1 MNIFD
6 FINIQIEGDVAGTAS
21 TTSSTASDATECT
34 GEVVRSYMDLILGY
48 DPCTKEY
55 DLSNLVVM
63 LILFVLLGVTIF
75 IFVERYLT
83 IRKSLQ
89 GEKDFMR
96 QVKNY
101 VEDGKLDA
109 AVQLCRSTD
118 NPVARMVEKGILRI
132 GKPME
137 DIATSIENVA
147 KMEVYSLE
155 ARMSILATI
164 SGVAPMLGMLGTVLG
179 MVGTLSAMAATGS
192 PSIQD
197 ISSGIYVAMVTTIGG
212 LVVGILAYA
221 FYNYLVS
228 KVEKVIQKM
237 EGGSIEF
244 LDILEAPGK

>member
-1 MNIFD
+1 MNLLD
-6 FINIQIEGDVAGTAS
+6 FINIQIDTTA
-21 TTSSTASDATECT
+21 TAATEA
-34 GEVVRSYMDLILGY
+34 GETVVRSYSDLILGY
-48 DPCTKEY
+48 DPTTGEY
-55 DLSNLVVM
+55 SISNLLVM
-63 LILFVLLGVTIF
+63 LILLVLLGVTIF
-75 IFVERYLT
+75 IFIERFLT

-132 GKPME
+132 GKPMD

-155 ARMSILATI
+155 ARMSILGTI
-164 SGVAPMLGMLGTVLG
+164 SSVAPMLGMLGTVMG
-179 MVGTLSAMAATGS
+179 MVGTLSVMAA
-192 PSIQD
+192 QNNVQ
-197 ISSGIYVAMVTTIGG
+197 ISELAGGIYEAMVTTIGG
-212 LVVGILAYA
+212 LVVGILAYVS
-221 FYNYLVS
+221 YNYLVS

>member
-6 FINIQIEGDVAGTAS
+6 FVNIQLE
-21 TTSSTASDATECT
+21 TTTEAAKST
-34 GEVVRSYMDLILGY
+34 GETVTRSYSDLMLGY
-48 DPCTKEY
+48 DPVTGEY
-55 DLSNLVVM
+55 SLSNLIVM
-63 LILFVLLGVTIF
+63 LILMVLLGVTIF
-75 IFVERYLT
+75 IFIERFLT

-96 QVKNY
+96 QVKSY

-132 GKPME
+132 GKPMD

-155 ARMSILATI
+155 ARMSILGTI

-179 MVGTLSAMAATGS
+179 MVGTLAAMAATGS

-197 ISSGIYVAMVTTIGG
+197 ISGGIYEAMVTTIGG
-212 LVVGILAYA
+212 LVVGILAYVS
-221 FYNYLVS
+221 YNYLVS

>member
-1 MNIFD
+1 MNLFQ
-6 FINIQIEGDVAGTAS
+6 FINIQIDTTAN
-21 TTSSTASDATECT
+21 AAKQT
-34 GEVVRSYMDLILGY
+34 GETVSRSYSDLIMGY
-48 DPCTKEY
+48 DPVTKEY
-55 DLSNLVVM
+55 SLSNLIVM
-63 LILFVLLGVTIF
+63 LILMVLLGVTIF
-75 IFVERYLT
+75 IFIERFLT

-89 GEKDFMR
+89 GERDFMR
-96 QVKNY
+96 QVKGY

-109 AVQLCRSTD
+109 AIQLCRSTD

-132 GKPME
+132 GKPMD
-137 DIATSIENVA
+137 DIATSVENVA

-179 MVGTLSAMAATGS
+179 MVGTLAAMAATGS

-197 ISSGIYVAMVTTIGG
+197 ISGGIYEAMVTTIGG
-212 LVVGILAYA
+212 LIVGILAYVS
-221 FYNYLVS
+221 YNYLVS

-237 EGGSIEF
+237 EGGSMEF

>member
-6 FINIQIEGDVAGTAS
+6 LVNIQLEGDLVETTKAAGKEA
-21 TTSSTASDATECT
+21 
-34 GEVVRSYMDLILGY
+34 GETVVRSYSDLIMGY
-48 DPCTKEY
+48 DPVTGEY
-55 DLSNLVVM
+55 SISNLIVM
-63 LILFVLLGVTIF
+63 FILLILLGLTIF
-75 IFVERYLT
+75 IFIERFLT

-101 VEDGKLDA
+101 VEDGKLDSA
-109 AVQLCRSTD
+109 LQLCRSTD
-118 NPVARMVEKGILRI
+118 NPVARMVEKGVARI
-132 GKPME
+132 GKPMD

-147 KMEVYSLE
+147 KLEVYRLE
-155 ARMSILATI
+155 ARMSVLATI

-179 MVGTLSAMAATGS
+179 MVGTLSVMAA
-192 PSIQD
+192 QNNVQ
-197 ISSGIYVAMVTTIGG
+197 ISELAGGIYEAMVTTIGG
-212 LVVGILAYA
+212 LIVGILAYVA
-221 FYNYLVS
+221 YNYLVS